1 MDEVESLVALA
12 QAGHVTL
19 ARRHDAFSELVAR
32 FQDMAF
38 GYAYAILG
46 DTHLAQDAAQ
56 EAFLA
61 AYQNLPQ
68 LRDPRAFPG
77 WLRRIVLTQ
86 TTRLARAKHV
96 PIQSIET
103 IPSPS
108 LPQHDLSAMIERQ
121 ELQEHIHAAIQAL
134 PATQRMATILYYV
147 DGYSQREIAAFLEV
161 SVDAVKKQLQR
172 ARSQLQERMIQMMRD
187 DLHSQRPSKDAR
199 FVRKVKLSAA
209 LNAAAEQ
216 GQLTMIELMLVDGV
230 DIDAIEDDGGTL
242 LHWAA
247 RQGHLDAVELLIE
260 RGATINIRDTA
271 GKTPLHEAMEW
282 GHAEVADLLRRHADD
297 D

>member
-1 MDEVESLVALA
+1 
-12 QAGHVTL
+12 
-19 ARRHDAFSELVAR
+19 
-32 FQDMAF
+32 
-38 GYAYAILG
+38 
-46 DTHLAQDAAQ
+46 
-56 EAFLA
+56 
-61 AYQNLPQ
+61 
-68 LRDPRAFPG
+68 
-77 WLRRIVLTQ
+77 
-86 TTRLARAKHV
+86 
-96 PIQSIET
+96 
-103 IPSPS
+103 
-108 LPQHDLSAMIERQ
+108 
-121 ELQEHIHAAIQAL
+121 
-134 PATQRMATILYYV
+134 MATILYYV

-199 FVRKVKLSAA
+199 FVRKVKLSAV

-271 GKTPLHEAMEW
+271 GKTPLDEAMEW